1 MTDKIRNYTIIAS
14 FVLGWIIT
22 ITGFFVP
29 PLGVINNSVIII
41 FGQAMT
47 YCAVGVG
54 MKDYVD
60 SKLLGNNKND
70 NN

>member
-14 FVLGWIIT
+14 FIMGWMIT
-22 ITGFFVP
+22 IAGFFVP

-47 YCAVGVG
+47 YCAE
-54 MKDYVD
+54 K
-60 SKLLGNNKND
+60 
-70 NN
+70 